1 MKPKPCIYSQP
12 NYLIRTAIAR
22 EQKQFIKI
30 AFAVHLS
37 AVISAERYRSDSE
50 ALKSAVLNFVFFV
63 MLKNKIEQSAA
74 QSCLRKKLSLSE
86 ILTDRAFEN
95 RRSRY
100 KELGKKVPQAYRV
113 YVEDTFL
120 PYDAVIARIFSK
132 EETGLY
138 YYGARYLDP
147 KYSRWLSGDPA
158 LSDYIPKAPIDDD
171 AKKHNENLPG
181 MGGVFNVV
189 NLHVYHYA
197 GNNPVKYIDP
207 DGRDII
213 NFIKGWFNYN
223 LNKAI
228 YSMNRLDYPLNPQFE
243 MANEVLAKIDQMA
256 KSGYNIYIKTLNFT
270 SDIAGSATL
279 LFLAIGQPELAA
291 ITGTIGTAAD
301 ILLGFDNLSNGNYIE
316 GAKGFAVVILSSLAS
331 SGIKKGCEKLGS
343 LISISVG
350 KNGLYYMKGRRGALN
365 TIDGLRK
372 QLYKD
377 FVEGYFGEK
386 MAPGAA
392 SQMAD
397 YVMKEILKFERE
409 ENLNE

>member
-1 MKPKPCIYSQP
+1 M
-12 NYLIRTAIAR
+12 
-22 EQKQFIKI
+22 
-30 AFAVHLS
+30 
-37 AVISAERYRSDSE
+37 
-50 ALKSAVLNFVFFV
+50 
-63 MLKNKIEQSAA
+63 
-74 QSCLRKKLSLSE
+74 
-86 ILTDRAFEN
+86 
-95 RRSRY
+95 
-100 KELGKKVPQAYRV
+100 
-113 YVEDTFL
+113 
-120 PYDAVIARIFSK
+120 
-132 EETGLY
+132 
-138 YYGARYLDP
+138 
-147 KYSRWLSGDPA
+147 
-158 LSDYIPKAPIDDD
+158 
-171 AKKHNENLPG
+171 
-181 MGGVFNVV
+181 
-189 NLHVYHYA
+189 
-197 GNNPVKYIDP
+197 DP

-243 MANEVLAKIDQMA
+243 MANEVLAKIDQMV
-256 KSGYNIYIKTLNFT
+256 KSGYSIYIETLQFASENSGT
-270 SDIAGSATL
+270 ATL

-301 ILLGFDNLSNGNYIE
+301 ILLSFDNLSNGNYIE
-316 GAKGFAVVILSSLAS
+316 GAKGFAVVILSSLAG

-350 KNGLYYMKGRRGALN
+350 KNGLYYMKGRRGALK

-409 ENLNE
+409 ETLNE

>member
-1 MKPKPCIYSQP
+1 MKTSPYFYSQP
-12 NYLIRTAIAR
+12 NHLTYRTAIAR

-50 ALKSAVLNFVFFV
+50 SLKSAVPVFVYFYIV
-63 MLKNKIEQSAA
+63 LMVHKYRQSAKRLLLN
-74 QSCLRKKLSLSE
+74 SP
-86 ILTDRAFEN
+86 TDRAFGN
-95 RRSRY
+95 RRGKY

-120 PYDAVIARIFSK
+120 PCDAVIACIFSK

-158 LSDYIPKAPIDDD
+158 LGDYIPKAPIDDE

-181 MGGVFNVV
+181 MGGVFNIV

-197 GNNPVKYIDP
+197 GNNPIKYIDP